1 MEDPLSSN
9 SFTSQYDSPRP
20 GDFLATPPSAG
31 ASGRKGSPRG
41 VELNKLR
48 SELRS
53 KTQETAELDLE
64 VQTLKNLIKA
74 KDEVIEKQM
83 VKTTELEDRALTAEG
98 ELGSLKKSSSKLEAE
113 RRKLKADLEVAN
125 READR
130 LSDAMVAGTG
140 SSGAT
145 VEEVVKLHNQLAEA
159 RKEIRKVKEDLRGAN
174 NVIAAKDK
182 YLDEVDEELQAAKEA
197 NIKRKDDL
205 NMITDLKRRL
215 REAENKLDS
224 SERLGSVAD
233 SEVVVMRAQLAAAQ
247 AELEAQRGIMSQMQL
262 DTLNAQ
268 DAMGRAERMAAEAK
282 ADAEMAITAAD
293 KARMAETARMREG
306 GYISRREHAREM
318 ENLEKNNLSLQERLK
333 SGEEDVRQA
342 RVLRERLL
350 KANDE
355 ALEMVLK
362 GDQIA
367 GIYGNTGAIL
377 EELRA
382 EVKELRKVM
391 AAKDAENAAL
401 HSLRDIAVARATKE
415 RLDTHQAKIKLA
427 EVRKYSH

>member
-1 MEDPLSSN
+1 
-9 SFTSQYDSPRP
+9 
-20 GDFLATPPSAG
+20 
-31 ASGRKGSPRG
+31 
-41 VELNKLR
+41 
-48 SELRS
+48 
-53 KTQETAELDLE
+53 
-64 VQTLKNLIKA
+64 
-74 KDEVIEKQM
+74 
-83 VKTTELEDRALTAEG
+83 
-98 ELGSLKKSSSKLEAE
+98 
-113 RRKLKADLEVAN
+113 
-125 READR
+125 
-130 LSDAMVAGTG
+130 
-140 SSGAT
+140 
-145 VEEVVKLHNQLAEA
+145 
-159 RKEIRKVKEDLRGAN
+159 
-174 NVIAAKDK
+174 
-182 YLDEVDEELQAAKEA
+182 
-197 NIKRKDDL
+197 
-205 NMITDLKRRL
+205 
-215 REAENKLDS
+215 
-224 SERLGSVAD
+224 
-233 SEVVVMRAQLAAAQ
+233 
-247 AELEAQRGIMSQMQL
+247 MSQMQL

-350 KANDE
+350 KANE